1 MDVKKVIVSGLLAG
15 LVIFIASMLAS
26 KIFGVIFPWLD
37 AEYQNESI
45 FRPWTDPLML
55 LYFAYPFLLGIILA
69 WFWQKT
75 KSIFGENIKGGVN
88 FGVVYWAITSI
99 PGMFITYS
107 SFQVSLLMIISWSV
121 AGLIGAVLAGIVF
134 VKLDSPML
142 TNKI

>member
-1 MDVKKVIVSGLLAG
+1 MDVKKVIVSGLLSG
-15 LVIFIASMLAS
+15 LIIFIASMLTS
-26 KIFGVIFPWLD
+26 KIFGVIFPFLN
-37 AEYQNESI
+37 AEYTNESI
-45 FRPWTDPLML
+45 FRPWSDPLML

-75 KSIFGENIKGGVN
+75 KSIFGENIKGGIN

-107 SFQVSLLMIISWSV
+107 SFQVSLLLVISWSV

-134 VKLDSPML
+134 VKLDK